1 MQCASPLR
9 LADHLDLAASDG
21 AFAQHTNPL
30 VIERIPFSTG
40 IRSLQERE
48 FFVGQEI
55 RIHHRGT
62 GVNLNALGYAISIE
76 AEGGIREIPSV
87 AAPP

>member
-1 MQCASPLR
+1 
-9 LADHLDLAASDG
+9 
-21 AFAQHTNPL
+21 
-30 VIERIPFSTG
+30 
-40 IRSLQERE
+40 LQERE

-62 GVNLNALGYAISIE
+62 GVNLNATGYAISIE
-76 AEGGIREIPSV
+76 AEGGIREIPSA